1 MNIFPVQ
8 FFNVIPL
15 QYFISSHLISS
26 HFILFAADCVVV
38 RVPYSPS
45 RRTAQVREQEQ
56 DPAEG
61 SRYEQVQ
68 GSTGTRSS
76 TRTTQT
82 QATSSY
88 VLEEED
94 EGGDG
99 GGDVEAPEV
108 DEGQREVPPTF

>member
-1 MNIFPVQ
+1 M
-8 FFNVIPL
+8 
-15 QYFISSHLISS
+15 
-26 HFILFAADCVVV
+26 FAADCVVV

-68 GSTGTRSS
+68 GSAGTRSS

-88 VLEEED
+88 VLEEGD
-94 EGGDG
+94 EGDA
-99 GGDVEAPEV
+99 GGDVAAVEV
-108 DEGQREVPPTF
+108 EEGQGEALPMF

>member
-1 MNIFPVQ
+1 M
-8 FFNVIPL
+8 
-15 QYFISSHLISS
+15 
-26 HFILFAADCVVV
+26 FAADCVVV

-45 RRTAQVREQEQ
+45 RRTAEVREQEQ

-88 VLEEED
+88 VLK
-94 EGGDG
+94 EGDKGHG

-108 DEGQREVPPTF
+108 DEGQREILPTF